1 MKMIRGGNPAIRM
14 SQRSRLPSAVFET
27 VGLGL
32 VIVTLLNPAGLLQDE
47 EGLTVDALQRHCC
60 IRAEQNDDRLQK
72 DSKLREEF
80 LAAVRP
86 ALFLTA
92 LSCAKI

>member
-1 MKMIRGGNPAIRM
+1 MKMIRGGNPAISM
-14 SQRSRLPSAVFET
+14 SQRSRLPSAAFET
-27 VGLGL
+27 IGLGL

-47 EGLTVDALQRHCC
+47 EGLTVNALQRHCC
-60 IRAEQNDDRLQK
+60 IQAEQNDDRLK
-72 DSKLREEF
+72 DPKLQEEF

-92 LSCAKI
+92 LSYAEI